1 MMLTLYFNR
10 AIQDIRKNRFLNMV
24 TIVTIALS
32 ILIVSAFALF
42 YINTSDLINAWKEG
56 VRIMVYLKD
65 GTADAEIPGLQKKL
79 QNIQG
84 VAKTR
89 FISKE
94 AGLKRM
100 KQQMKQHASLLENLR
115 ENPLPDTLEIQL
127 VLSASNEQQIER
139 ISKQIQAIERVDG
152 VEYGQRWLG
161 RFTHII
167 NLFNLAGYG
176 LGILF
181 FMAAVFFVAN
191 TIRLVLYSRREE
203 VEIMRL
209 VGAEDR
215 FIKAPFYIEG
225 MIQGAM
231 GGIIGI
237 AALFVIFLV
246 ITANFQKDL
255 IVGTLQ
261 LRFLPP
267 SSLATIIL
275 SSMFV
280 GWLGCYLSLKQFLK
294 A

>member
-1 MMLTLYFNR
+1 MLRLYFNR
-10 AIQDIRKNRFLNMV
+10 AVQDIRTNRFLNIV

-42 YINTSDLINAWKEG
+42 YINTSDLINAWKKG
-56 VRIMVYLKD
+56 VRIMVYLKN
-65 GTADAEIPGLQKKL
+65 GTADTDIPGLEKQLHK
-79 QNIQG
+79 IDG

-89 FISKE
+89 FISRE
-94 AGLKRM
+94 EGLHQM
-100 KQQMKQHASLLENLR
+100 KKQMKQHASLLENLR
-115 ENPLPDTLEIQL
+115 ENPLPDTFEIHL
-127 VLSASNEQQIER
+127 VSTASSEKR
-139 ISKQIQAIERVDG
+139 VASISKQIQALQQVQE

-161 RFTHII
+161 RFTHVIK
-167 NLFNLAGYG
+167 LFNLAGYG
-176 LGILF
+176 MGALF

-237 AALFVIFLV
+237 AALFLIFMI
-246 ITANFQKDL
+246 ITSNFQKDL
-255 IVGTLQ
+255 IVGTMQ

-267 SSLATIIL
+267 PILGVIIL
-275 SSMFV
+275 SSMTV

>member
-1 MMLTLYFNR
+1 MLTLYIRR
-10 AIQDIRKNRFLNMV
+10 AIQDIRSNRFLNAV
-24 TIVTIALS
+24 TISTIALS

-42 YINTSDLINAWKEG
+42 YINTNDLIETWKKG
-56 VRIMVYLKD
+56 VRVMVYLEP
-65 GTADAEIPGLQKKL
+65 GTAETEIPALQKQL
-79 QNIQG
+79 LAVSG
-84 VAKTR
+84 VANAT
-89 FISKE
+89 FISKQE
-94 AGLKRM
+94 GLQRM
-100 KQQMKQHASLLENLR
+100 RKQMQHTASLLNNLR
-115 ENPLPDTLEIQL
+115 ENPLPDMFEIRLTSSSSSWSRVGEISDTLKAMPQVAE
-127 VLSASNEQQIER
+127 
-139 ISKQIQAIERVDG
+139 

-176 LGILF
+176 LGALF

-191 TIRLVLYSRREE
+191 TIRLVLYSRRDE

-225 MIQGAM
+225 IIQGAL

-237 AALFVIFLV
+237 AALFIVFKALTSNIQ
-246 ITANFQKDL
+246 NDL
-255 IVGTLQ
+255 IVGAFQ

-267 SSLATIIL
+267 AGLGGIL
-275 SSMFV
+275 VGSMIV
-280 GWLGCYLSLKQFLK
+280 GWLGCYVSLKQFLK

>member
-1 MMLTLYFNR
+1 MLTLYFNR
-10 AIQDIRKNRFLNMV
+10 AIQDIRSNRFLNVV
-24 TIVTIALS
+24 TISTIALS

-42 YINTSDLINAWKEG
+42 YINTNDLIESWKQG
-56 VRIMVYLKD
+56 VRVMVYLKS
-65 GTADAEIPGLQKKL
+65 GTLKADIPALQEKMQK
-79 QNIQG
+79 ISG
-84 VAKTR
+84 VEKTR

-94 AGLKRM
+94 EGLERM
-100 KQQMKQHASLLENLR
+100 KKQMQHHAALLENLR
-115 ENPLPDTLEIQL
+115 ENPLPDMFEIQL
-127 VLSASNEQQIER
+127 TTASSSWTNVEKISASL
-139 ISKQIQAIERVDG
+139 QALPPVAE

-161 RFTHII
+161 KFTQVI

-176 LGILF
+176 LGALF

-225 MIQGAM
+225 LIQGAL
-231 GGIIGI
+231 GGMIGI
-237 AALFVIFLV
+237 AALFVVYQALN
-246 ITANFQKDL
+246 ANIQKDL
-255 IVGTLQ
+255 IAGAFR

-267 SSLATIIL
+267 AVLGGVVV
-275 SSMFV
+275 SSMIV

-294 A
+294 T

>member
-1 MMLTLYFNR
+1 MLRLYFNR
-10 AIQDIRKNRFLNMV
+10 AVQDIRTNRFLNIV

-42 YINTSDLINAWKEG
+42 YINTSDLINAWKKG
-56 VRIMVYLKD
+56 VRIMVYLKN
-65 GTADAEIPGLQKKL
+65 GTADTDIPRLEKQL
-79 QNIQG
+79 HNIDG

-89 FISKE
+89 FISRE
-94 AGLKRM
+94 EGLKQM
-100 KQQMKQHASLLENLR
+100 NKQMKQHASLLENLR
-115 ENPLPDTLEIQL
+115 ENPLPDTFVIHL
-127 VLSASNEQQIER
+127 VATASSEKR
-139 ISKQIQAIERVDG
+139 VASISKQIQVIQQVQE

-161 RFTHII
+161 RFTHVI

-176 LGILF
+176 LGALF

-237 AALFVIFLV
+237 AALFVIFLI
-246 ITANFQKDL
+246 ITSNFQKDL

-267 SSLATIIL
+267 PILGVIIL
-275 SSMFV
+275 SSMTV